1 VKSQKYLKFIVE
13 NNLNNRINL
22 IGRIDH
28 SQLKYY
34 LDKAD
39 IFCMPS
45 RYESFGLAALEAMAC
60 GIPVVA
66 ANVGGLSELIIN
78 GFNGYLCERDSPKL
92 LAKSIEKAA
101 SEKWDYANIAKWAEE
116 NYSWK
121 KWAEKII
128 EIVKEN
134 IEG

>member
-1 VKSQKYLKFIVE
+1 MIIKNKLVDRVIFI
-13 NNLNNRINL
+13 
-22 IGRIDH
+22 D
-28 SQLKYY
+28 
-34 LDKAD
+34 D
-39 IFCMPS
+39 IPNEKIPEILRQHDILCMTI
-45 RYESFGLAALEAMAC
+45 RFEGLPAASLEAMAC

-78 GFNGYLCERDSPKL
+78 GFNGYLFEKDSPKL
-92 LAKSIEKAA
+92 LAKSIEKATN
-101 SEKWDYANIAKWAEE
+101 EKWDYANIAKWAEE

-121 KWAEKII
+121 KWAQRIT